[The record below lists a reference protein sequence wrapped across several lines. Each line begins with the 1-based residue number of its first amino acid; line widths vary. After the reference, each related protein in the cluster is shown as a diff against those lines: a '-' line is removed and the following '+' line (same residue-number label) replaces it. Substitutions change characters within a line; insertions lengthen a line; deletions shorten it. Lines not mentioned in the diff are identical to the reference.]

1 MLEIAAIIILGI
13 FAQWIAWRLKVPAIL
28 PLIIIG
34 LLVGPLSTYFTPDAR
49 KWIEPIYQRG
59 DGLFPGE
66 SLFWFV
72 SLAIGLIL
80 FEGGLTLKRSEIRGV
95 GPAILKLITLGSVV
109 TFLGAGITA
118 HYFTGLSWSI
128 SFLFAALIIVTGP
141 TVIAPILRN
150 MPLKR
155 NVATVLKWEGI
166 LIDPIGALV
175 AVLVFEFIVSGAA
188 TDGFTV
194 HALSQFGFILIEGL
208 VVGSLFAYL
217 LKFLLKRDLIP
228 SYLLNV
234 FTLALVLLVFV
245 ISDRMV
251 HESGLLSVVVMGM
264 FLGNMNEPK
273 VKDILHF
280 KESISVLLI
289 SILFILLAANIDMD
303 ELKLLFNWK
312 FAALFG
318 VIVFIIRPLAVFI
331 STGNSD
337 LSSAEKYFISW
348 IGPRGIV
355 AAGIA
360 SLFGI
365 KLTTDGVVGAEYITP
380 LVFMVVM
387 GTVLLVA
394 LTARPLANV
403 LNVCQKAS
411 NGILIVGAN
420 PAARFIARFLTDNGR
435 HVVLVDKNGFNVSK
449 ARQMEL
455 EAFEADVFSDDMDDH
470 FELLDMGYLM
480 ALTGSS
486 EVNRYACR
494 QFRDNFGE
502 NGTFRLISPEEL
514 ATGKHYLEG
523 EGLFSYTDDYI
534 NLSEVV
540 RDYPTFH
547 EVEIKSEAQLETY
560 LKQAQNMRS
569 TIPLFIREPDGNLII
584 IPAEHEDLSIEE
596 GSALIYLGEQIETE
610 EE

>member
-34 LLVGPLSTYFTPDAR
+34 LLVGPLSTFYTANGH
-49 KWIEPIYQRG
+49 KWIEPIYSG
-59 DGLFPGE
+59 GEGLFPGE

-95 GPAILKLITLGSVV
+95 GPAILKLITLGSAV
-109 TFLGAGITA
+109 TFVGAGVTA

-128 SFLFAALIIVTGP
+128 SFLFAGLIIVTGP

-150 MPLKR
+150 MPLNR
-155 NVATVLKWEGI
+155 NVSTVLKWEGI
-166 LIDPIGALV
+166 LIDPVGALV
-175 AVLVFEFIVSGAA
+175 AVLVFEFIVSGAGS
-188 TDGFTV
+188 DGFTV
-194 HALSQFGFILIEGL
+194 HALKQFGFILVEGL
-208 VVGSLFAYL
+208 VVGSAFAYIL
-217 LKFLLKRDLIP
+217 SFLLKKDLIP
-228 SYLLNV
+228 NYLLNV

-245 ISDRMV
+245 VSDRMV

-264 FLGNMNEPK
+264 VLGNMNEPK

-289 SILFILLAANIDMD
+289 SILFILLAANIDIDDLM
-303 ELKLLFNWK
+303 LLLNWK
-312 FAALFG
+312 FAALFAI
-318 VIVFIIRPLAVFI
+318 IVLVIRPLAVFL

-337 LSSAEKYFISW
+337 LSTSEKVFISW

-365 KLTTDGVVGAEYITP
+365 KLTNDGIPGAEYITP

-394 LTARPLANV
+394 LTARPLAGV
-403 LNVCQKAS
+403 LKVIQKAS

-420 PAARFIARFLTDNGR
+420 SAARFIAKYLADNGR
-435 HVVLVDKNGFNVSK
+435 NVVLVDKNGSNVSK
-449 ARQMEL
+449 ARDLGL
-455 EAFEADVFSDDMDDH
+455 EAFEADIFADDLEDH
-470 FELLDMGYLM
+470 FELLEMGYLM

-486 EVNRYACR
+486 EVNRYACH
-494 QFRDNFGE
+494 QFGSEFGE

-514 ATGKHYLEG
+514 ASGNYYLEG

-540 RDYPTFH
+540 RDHPTLH
-547 EVEIKSEAQLETY
+547 EVPVGSDEVFNEYMLRLLE
-560 LKQAQNMRS
+560 QRS
-569 TIPLFIREPDGNLII
+569 SIPLFLREPDGNLQIL
-584 IPAEHEDLSIEE
+584 PADRSQLKVQP
-596 GSALIYLGEQIETE
+596 GSALVYLGEHLALE